1 VSLLG
6 KWLEKSAGSIRFWI
20 LIAVIVYFAYAL
32 YFAIYGLQFGLGFIS
47 DHYVFGLVTKDP
59 WWWILLYYGSEGIG
73 GSVSIV
79 LRAFAGA
86 FAVYAAFLYWR
97 KKDIDMPAIE
107 KNAARALLLEA
118 GFFLAL
124 IPSVIAAFAYN
135 LTSKYLFYF
144 DHTPGLLLL
153 YGTAI
158 PCLAIVT
165 VVPPCLLKL
174 RSKIKNDE
182 GHGEI
187 VKWSC
192 LSGLAYLFAVFWFN
206 YSMLWACVTVSY
218 PRTYQEYG
226 FNFIFQ
232 PINFISF
239 ALTVFGLFALAST
252 TALIIFPAIKKQA
265 RRVNLTWAGLVSVA
279 FGSYFVFNTLY
290 YFLTGTYSAHPSV
303 WYEVIGPLHNPNLW
317 AIAFVFLGVAL
328 IASERR
334 KNKGKDNLS
343 EK

>member
-1 VSLLG
+1 M
-6 KWLEKSAGSIRFWI
+6 
-20 LIAVIVYFAYAL
+20 
-32 YFAIYGLQFGLGFIS
+32 
-47 DHYVFGLVTKDP
+47 
-59 WWWILLYYGSEGIG
+59 LYYGSEGIG

-79 LRAFAGA
+79 LRAFAGV
-86 FAVYAAFLYWR
+86 FAVYAAFLYWG
-97 KKDIDMPAIE
+97 KKDIAMPAIR

-135 LTSKYLFYF
+135 LTSQDLFYF

-158 PCLAIVT
+158 PCLAIVL
-165 VVPPCLLKL
+165 VVPPLLLKL
-174 RSKIKNDE
+174 RSRIKNGVVPE
-182 GHGEI
+182 EI

-192 LSGLAYLFAVFWFN
+192 LSGIAYLFVVFWFN
-206 YSMLWACVTVSY
+206 YSMLWACVTVPY
-218 PRTYQEYG
+218 PRTYQQCG

-232 PINFISF
+232 PTNFISF

-252 TALIIFPAIKKQA
+252 TTITLFPAIKKQA
-265 RRVNLTWAGLVSVA
+265 THVNLIWVGLIMVA

-317 AIAFVFLGVAL
+317 AIAFVFLGVSL
-328 IASERR
+328 IAYGKR
-334 KNKGKDNLS
+334 KNEG
-343 EK
+343 

>member
-1 VSLLG
+1 MG
-6 KWLEKSAGSIRFWI
+6 KWLEKYAGSIRFWI
-20 LIAVIVYFAYAL
+20 LIAVVVYFGYAL

-47 DHYVFGLVTKDP
+47 DHYVYGLVTKDP
-59 WWWILLYYGSEGIG
+59 WWWIVLYYGSEGIG

-86 FAVYAAFLYWR
+86 FAVYTAFLYWR
-97 KKDIDMPAIE
+97 KKDIAMPAIR

-135 LTSKYLFYF
+135 LTSQYLFYF

-158 PCLAIVT
+158 PCLAIVL
-165 VVPPCLLKL
+165 VVPPLLLKL
-174 RSKIKNDE
+174 RSRIKNE
-182 GHGEI
+182 AVREEI

-192 LSGLAYLFAVFWFN
+192 LNGVAYLFVVFWFN
-206 YSMLWACVTVSY
+206 YSMLWACVTVPY
-218 PRTYQEYG
+218 PHTYQQYG

-232 PINFISF
+232 PINFMSF

-252 TALIIFPAIKKQA
+252 TALMLFPAIKKQA
-265 RRVNLTWAGLVSVA
+265 VRVNLTWVGLVLVA
-279 FGSYFVFNTLY
+279 FASYFVFNTLY
-290 YFLTGTYSAHPSV
+290 YFLTGAYSAHPSV

-317 AIAFVFLGVAL
+317 AIALVFLGVPL
-328 IASERR
+328 IVYGKG
-334 KNKGKDNLS
+334 KNKG
-343 EK
+343 